1 MTDDDGGR
9 PTALSDLGHPKSNM
23 SERSVTRR
31 RYLAGLGAAGAVGI
45 AGCND
50 LTGDSGSPTP
60 TETATP
66 ADDAPGQIG
75 SGREGREAP
84 GGTPVAELPDLS
96 GELNVYSG
104 RGEALVGPLFGFLE
118 DTYPDFTITPRYD
131 GSTDLV
137 NRILTEGDNAA
148 ADVFYSVNAG
158 SLGALAAEGR
168 TLTLSDEVREPV
180 PQAYQDSEGRWIGTS
195 GRARTVPYNTEQF
208 SESDIP
214 DDIFAFP
221 EETRFEGQMGWTPT
235 YGSFQAFVT
244 AMRILNGPEETR
256 EWLEAMQAANVQ
268 QYGDEFA
275 IAQAIA
281 DGEIGAGFAN
291 HYYTLRVLDA
301 RPNAP
306 IDLAFTEGDAG
317 AIFNVA
323 GAAVVDT
330 TSDETLAANFI
341 RHLLSAEA
349 QEYFATTTFEYP
361 MIPGVEPVQP
371 GSIDLPTIDELNPP
385 TDIGLSQLADLGPTL
400 ELMREA
406 GLNV

>member
-9 PTALSDLGHPKSNM
+9 PTALSDLGYPKSNM
-23 SERSVTRR
+23 NERSSTRR
-31 RYLAGLGAAGAVGI
+31 RYLAGVGAAVAAGL

-50 LTGDSGSPTP
+50 LVGDSGTATP

-66 ADDAPGQIG
+66 DDDAPGQIG

-84 GGTPVAELPDLS
+84 GGTPIAELPDLS
-96 GELNVYSG
+96 GELDVYSG

-118 DTYPDFTITPRYD
+118 ETYPDFTITPRYD

-158 SLGALAAEGR
+158 ALGALAAEGR
-168 TLTLSDEVREPV
+168 TLALPDEVREPV
-180 PQAYQDSEGRWIGTS
+180 PEAYQDSEGRWIGTS

-221 EETRFEGQMGWTPT
+221 EETRFEGQIGWTPT

-256 EWLEAMQAANVQ
+256 AWLEGMQAANVQ

-323 GAAVVDT
+323 GGAVVDT
-330 TSDETLAANFI
+330 VSDESLASNFI

-385 TDIGLSQLADLGPTL
+385 TDIDLSQLADLGPTL